1 VTQPLRPG
9 REPAPTRAT
18 SGDVRFF
25 LTTAAAIVVIGLSIA
40 AILWVLSRQ
49 GGDPSDQRATY
60 RAFSAGQASALRR
73 QVAEG
78 GPVFHADLL
87 AGSKGFWL
95 DTEDG
100 TLVALSVNA
109 PGKDGCV
116 VRWRGSV
123 DRYVDCDG
131 LRYRSEQLARFTAD
145 VPRRGAQAGQFLI
158 DLRRVQPPTVAPPA
172 G

>member
-1 VTQPLRPG
+1 M
-9 REPAPTRAT
+9 
-18 SGDVRFF
+18 RFF
-25 LTTAAAIVVIGLSIA
+25 VTTAAAIVVIGLSIA
-40 AILWVLSRQ
+40 AILWVLSRR
-49 GGDPSDQRATY
+49 GGDPGEQRATY
-60 RAFSAGQASALRR
+60 RAFSAGQATALRR
-73 QVAEG
+73 QVDEG

-95 DTEDG
+95 DSERG
-100 TLVALSVNA
+100 SLVALSVNA

-131 LRYRSEQLARFTAD
+131 VRYRSEQLSRFTAD
-145 VPRRGAQAGQFLI
+145 VPTRGAQAGQFLI
-158 DLRRVQPPTVAPPA
+158 DLRRIQPPPQQPPS

>member
-1 VTQPLRPG
+1 MTQPLRPG
-9 REPAPTRAT
+9 HEPAPARAT
-18 SGDVRFF
+18 SSDVRFL

-40 AILWVLSRQ
+40 AILWVLSRR
-49 GGDPSDQRATY
+49 GGDPGEQRVDY

-95 DTEDG
+95 DTESG
-100 TLVALSVNA
+100 SLVALSVNA

-123 DRYVDCDG
+123 DRYEDCDG
-131 LRYRSEQLARFTAD
+131 ARYRSEQLARFTAN
-145 VPRRGAQAGQFLI
+145 VPRRGEQAGQFLI
-158 DLRRVQPPTVAPPA
+158 DLRRLQPPPASPPA

>member
-1 VTQPLRPG
+1 MTQPLRPG

-40 AILWVLSRQ
+40 AILWVLSRR
-49 GGDPSDQRATY
+49 GGDPSEQRATY

-95 DTEDG
+95 DTESG

-131 LRYRSEQLARFTAD
+131 LRYRSEQLSRFTAD
-145 VPRRGAQAGQFLI
+145 VPRRGPQAGQFLI
-158 DLRRVQPPTVAPPA
+158 DLRRVQPPTVAPPR